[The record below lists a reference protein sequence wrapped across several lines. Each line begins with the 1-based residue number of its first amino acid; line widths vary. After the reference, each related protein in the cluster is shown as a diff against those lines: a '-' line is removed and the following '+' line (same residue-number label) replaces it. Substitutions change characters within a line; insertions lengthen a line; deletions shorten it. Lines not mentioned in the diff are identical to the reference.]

1 MIDDD
6 MMIDDDSSS
15 FYVSTTP
22 HSRLLL
28 YSLYSTAITRYPGS
42 RQLPIRTFSTLM
54 SSPRFSKPL
63 WHLVDARNQVVGR
76 LATQIVHILK
86 GKHKPTF
93 TPNYDCGDYVVVVNA
108 KDIKLTGKKVENKLY
123 SWHTGYPGGIKHIN
137 AKTQLEQK
145 PEEVLT

>member
-1 MIDDD
+1 
-6 MMIDDDSSS
+6 
-15 FYVSTTP
+15 
-22 HSRLLL
+22 
-28 YSLYSTAITRYPGS
+28 
-42 RQLPIRTFSTLM
+42 M
-54 SSPRFSKPL
+54 SSPKFSKPL

-145 PEEVLT
+145 PEEVLGIYRKQALEA